1 MLADVIPCLWIL
13 GTSMDVLCMTM
24 ARSVHYRHVKTSFQ
38 YLSHKASIDD
48 LDVCLAMRPSVHG
61 DCVILDDLNVTWFID
76 VCLAMRPSV
85 HGDCV
90 IPDDLN
96 VT

>member
-1 MLADVIPCLWIL
+1 MHDDGTVSALQTRQDV
-13 GTSMDVLCMTM
+13 
-24 ARSVHYRHVKTSFQ
+24 FQ

-61 DCVILDDLNVTWFID
+61 DCVIPDDLNVTWFID